1 MSNKAR
7 WSAVSVRGFRASSLA
22 RLLATLLA
30 CFILTTTCAQSRWSS
45 VNAST
50 GETQALTQEQ
60 NRAAAAKL
68 VAEAERLE
76 SEKTGEA
83 QKKALEKFREA
94 LALWRAAAD
103 VKGEA
108 MTLKSMAEI
117 YQATS
122 DTKEAL
128 ETSERALQ
136 LFQSLGDRAGEAEA
150 LIRIGIINYDI
161 EDSSKALD
169 YLNRAM
175 EILRQVPDRKL
186 EASALESL
194 GNVHDALGEPRRAM
208 EFLTRS
214 LALRR
219 ALGDKPGEASVLSN
233 IGSVHQNLREL
244 RAALENYMP
253 ALEFFR
259 AAKDLQNE
267 AITLNNIAVAWSD
280 LGEIPRALE
289 YYSQALSV
297 RRAAGDRRGEGITLA
312 NIGSN
317 YYRLGDN
324 EQALAHYNEALELFK
339 KLQDTVGEAR
349 VLERIA
355 ILHNNAGDGQK
366 ALETYNYLLE
376 LWRARKDRRSEGTVL
391 FRIGSAHHAMKNYAR
406 AMDYLRQS
414 LAIARAVE
422 DSSDEAEVLQR
433 MAVVYRSTGKLEES
447 ADAYKQALEI
457 YGRSSKD
464 REPMALYGSA
474 RTEILRGNLETARK
488 QIELAIELA
497 ESLRGKFSSPAL
509 RMSILADRKRH
520 YETYIDVLMRLHERE
535 PNREYDALAL
545 QIQELARARGLL
557 DLLNESQAD
566 IRQGGDPVLLARERA
581 IQSQIN
587 DKEFYRMTVLR
598 SSGKE
603 KQLADVE
610 QELNTLLLRHRETQ
624 AEIRAKSPQYAALT
638 QPKPLN
644 LREIQTTVL
653 DPDTVLLEYALGD
666 ERSYLW
672 VVSDNSRATFVLPG
686 REEIERGARR
696 FYDQLSASPET
707 PIAAA
712 ANRANVRP
720 LPPQADDRE
729 TAITLGKMLI
739 GPAAD
744 RLGKKRL
751 LVVTDGALEYVP
763 FGALHSPLAPGEA
776 SANNARSTDAY
787 RPLIIDHEIVSLPS
801 ASVLSFLRN
810 EARGRKRA
818 TKAVAV
824 LADPVFRRDDPRLTS
839 SKDVSR
845 KAADPSGPDKSQA
858 VAVTRSARDSGLGE
872 FARLRFTRQE
882 AQSILSLVPA
892 QSRLEA
898 LDFAASRATAQSPEL
913 GDYRILHFAT
923 HGLLNSK
930 HPELS
935 GLVLSLVDDQ
945 GKQVDGFLRF
955 HEIYNLKLNADL
967 AVLSACQTALGKE
980 VRGEG
985 LMGLTRGFMYAGAQR
1000 VAASLWMVEDRAT
1013 AELMKRFYEGMLK
1026 RGLPAAAALRAAQVS
1041 MLKEKRWAA
1050 PHYWAAFTLQG
1061 EWR

>member
-1 MSNKAR
+1 MSDKASR
-7 WSAVSVRGFRASSLA
+7 SALSFRTFRTSSLA

-50 GETQALTQEQ
+50 GETQALTKEQ
-60 NRAAAAKL
+60 NRAAAEKL

-208 EFLTRS
+208 EFLTRA

-280 LGEIPRALE
+280 LGEIPKALE

-366 ALETYNYLLE
+366 ALETYNHLLE

-391 FRIGSAHHAMKNYAR
+391 FRIGSAHHAMKDYAR

-422 DSSDEAEVLQR
+422 DSSDVAEVLQR

-447 ADAYKQALEI
+447 AEAYKQALEI
-457 YGRSSKD
+457 YSLSSKD

-557 DLLNESQAD
+557 DLLNESHAD
-566 IRQGGDPVLLARERA
+566 IRQGGDPVLLARERNLQA
-581 IQSQIN
+581 QIN
-587 DKEFYRMTVLR
+587 DKEFFRMTVLR
-598 SSGKE
+598 SSGRE

-610 QELNTLLLRHRETQ
+610 QELNGLLLQHRQTQ

-644 LREIQTTVL
+644 LREIQTRVL
-653 DPDTVLLEYALGD
+653 DANTVLLEYALGD

-672 VVSDNSRATFVLPG
+672 VVSDSSRASFVLPG

-696 FYDQLSASPET
+696 FYDQLSANPET
-707 PIAAA
+707 PIAA
-712 ANRANVRP
+712 NRANARP
-720 LPPQADDRE
+720 VPTQADDRE
-729 TAITLGKMLI
+729 TAIALGKMLI

-744 RLGKKRL
+744 RIGKKRL

-763 FGALHSPLAPGEA
+763 FGALHNPLGPAEA
-776 SANNARSTDAY
+776 SATNARSTDAY

-845 KAADPSGPDKSQA
+845 KVADPPSPDKSQA
-858 VAVTRSARDSGLGE
+858 VAVTRSARDSGLGD

-882 AQSILSLVPA
+882 AESILSLVPA

-935 GLVLSLVDDQ
+935 GLVLSLVDNQ

-1013 AELMKRFYEGMLK
+1013 AELMKRFYEGMLQ

-1050 PHYWAAFTLQG
+1050 PHFWAAFTLQG